1 MAGRIPKPHL
11 SCVKERINVKHKV
24 FLVVYSHYVTCQ
36 VMLIWGGKTGF
47 LYKAFCAL
55 GLMWVKNRLNP
66 TNCAFMNPLGSLIFG
81 NSLKNTVCGYINDR
95 LNISPENQK
104 NSPNFC

>member
-55 GLMWVKNRLNP
+55 GLMWVKNGLNP

-95 LNISPENQK
+95 LNISPEKQK